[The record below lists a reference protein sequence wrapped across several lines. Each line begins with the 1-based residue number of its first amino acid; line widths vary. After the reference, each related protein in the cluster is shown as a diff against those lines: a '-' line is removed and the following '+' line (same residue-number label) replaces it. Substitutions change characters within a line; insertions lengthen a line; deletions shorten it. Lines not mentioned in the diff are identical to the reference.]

1 MRDVRKLNA
10 LLWVL
15 NVLLIA
21 GTVAFAFRYLLK
33 QQRYL
38 ADFVPD
44 PGGEAISAVPTG
56 PVSDASLRIGNPV
69 EPKMDVGSGPTVLH
83 FKAKLHGT
91 LPSEDPKSAAA
102 FLRSTAGNAE
112 LVAYTAEPILHEGK
126 VFDEYRGWTLQKVEK
141 DRATFAGPNGL
152 TQLLV
157 IDASSGAAALQPL
170 PGGAGKPTSRSNLAG
185 QPYVAQQFRSKM
197 LAQTDSRQ
205 VWQIDPAEM
214 EWAAQNLERMMET
227 ELKVSPN
234 GGGGVRL
241 ESVAAGTIGASRGFL
256 SGDVVRDV
264 NGQPLN
270 SLQDFRN
277 LMNNPAFRQASGLRV
292 TVERGGKPMVI
303 EYRQLPK

>member
-10 LLWVL
+10 LLWAV

-44 PGGEAISAVPTG
+44 AGGEVASSGPTG

-69 EPKMDVGSGPTVLH
+69 EPKSEVGSAQAVLH

-91 LPSEDPKSAAA
+91 LPSEDPKSAVA
-102 FLRSTAGNAE
+102 FLRSMAGNAE
-112 LVAYTAEPILHEGK
+112 LVAYVAEPILQEGK

-152 TQLLV
+152 TQELV
-157 IDASSGAAALQPL
+157 IDASSGPSALQPQ
-170 PGGAGKPTSRSNLAG
+170 PGGGKPVARMNRAG
-185 QPYVAQQFRSKM
+185 QAYVAQQFRSKV

-241 ESVAAGTIGASRGFL
+241 ESVAAGTIGASRGL
-256 SGDVVRDV
+256 MTGDVVRDV